1 VVKCFSLFLAWN
13 QCRNS
18 SRCILIRAV
27 CRLINFASFPCE
39 LAQARGNSYDGR
51 AKRRFPAYSLDKTQ
65 KGALSPESSETIME
79 YKFQVNLG
87 GIIDLLSNHIYSS
100 PQVFI
105 RELLQNSVDAITARL
120 HVEPNHQGQVWIE
133 LPARDAASVPTL
145 IFRDNGIGLT
155 EEEIHRFLATIGQ
168 TSKRDDLAG
177 GRSDYI
183 GQFGIGLLSCFVVS
197 DEIVVRTRSAT
208 SLGQTTEWRGHADG
222 TYSVK
227 AVEHEMEAG
236 TEVQLRCKPGSED
249 YFSPEEVARLAHHY
263 GSLLPYP
270 IHFKTG
276 IVSALINEDAPP
288 WKQEYASTEFERE
301 AYLDY
306 GRKTFGMEFLDYV
319 PLNSAVGDVRGVSFV
334 LPHSMS
340 LAARKTHRVY
350 LKNML
355 LSEESEGLLPDW
367 AFFVKCVVNANDLRP
382 TASRESFYE
391 DEALQTTRE
400 ALGRCLRNYLM
411 EMAERAPQ
419 RLKTLIALHYISI
432 KALAAVDE
440 EFFRIFVN
448 WLPFETNMGTMTLT
462 EYRKEH
468 ETVRYA
474 TDMDQFRQIARVAAS
489 QSLCVVNAAYAYD
502 MQLLVQFQEM
512 QPEVSFQKI
521 DAGNL
526 SHNFEFLTLDEQDE
540 LEEFLTEAARALR
553 PFKCTVEVR
562 KFSPADLPALYTAS
576 SEASFHRS
584 VEMTKE
590 VTTSF
595 WSSVLDNLD
604 ENPAQ
609 ESDGHLCFNYR
620 NPLFYRVSRMHDERL
635 RQLSIQV
642 LYVQSLLLGHRPLT
656 SKEMKL
662 LNEGLL
668 GLIEWGAD
676 IMEGGVQ

>member
-1 VVKCFSLFLAWN
+1 MLS
-13 QCRNS
+13 
-18 SRCILIRAV
+18 
-27 CRLINFASFPCE
+27 
-39 LAQARGNSYDGR
+39 
-51 AKRRFPAYSLDKTQ
+51 TQ
-65 KGALSPESSETIME
+65 KGTLSRKRLLPTKTIME

-120 HVEPNHQGQVWIE
+120 HVEPEHTGRVWIA
-133 LPARDAASVPTL
+133 LPAQGDAQAPTL
-145 IFRDNGIGLT
+145 VFRDNGIGLT

-168 TSKRDDLAG
+168 TSKRDELAE

-197 DEIVVRTRSAT
+197 DEIIVLTRSGVGG
-208 SLGQTTEWRGHADG
+208 GQTMEWRGQADG
-222 TYSVK
+222 TYSVQK
-227 AVEHEMEAG
+227 VWHEMEAG
-236 TEVQLRCKPGSED
+236 AEVRLRCKPGSEE
-249 YFSPEEVARLAHHY
+249 YFKADEIARLAHHY

-270 IHFKTG
+270 IQLKTPVG
-276 IVSALINEDAPP
+276 TSLINEEAPP
-288 WKQEYASTEFERE
+288 WKREFGFAELERE

-306 GRKTFGMEFLDYV
+306 GRKFFGMEFLDYV
-319 PLNSAVGDVRGVSFV
+319 PLRSAVGDVRGVAFV
-334 LPHSMS
+334 LPHAMS

-355 LSEESEGLLPDW
+355 LSEDAEGLLPDW
-367 AFFVKCVVNANDLRP
+367 AFFVKCIVNANDLRP

-411 EMAERAPQ
+411 EMAETSPQ
-419 RLKTLIALHYISI
+419 RLQTLIGLHYQSI
-432 KALAAVDE
+432 KALAAEDE
-440 EFFRIFVN
+440 EFFRLFVN

-462 EYRKEH
+462 EYRREH

-474 TDMDQFRQIARVAAS
+474 RDMDQFRQIARVAAS
-489 QSLCVVNAAYAYD
+489 QGLCVVNAAYSYD
-502 MQLLVQFQEM
+502 LQLLIKFSEVF
-512 QPEVSFQKI
+512 PEVYFEKV

-526 SHNFEFLTLDEQDE
+526 SHNFEFLTLSEQDE
-540 LEEFLTEAARALR
+540 MSEFLAAAESVLR
-553 PFKCTVEVR
+553 PLNCSVEVR

-576 SEASFHRS
+576 SEANFRRS
-584 VEMTKE
+584 IEMSKE
-590 VTTSF
+590 VADSF
-595 WSSVLDNLD
+595 WSSVLDHLD
-604 ENPAQ
+604 ETAAQ
-609 ESDGHLCFNYR
+609 VAEGHLCFNYR
-620 NPLFYRVSRMHDERL
+620 NPLFYKVSRIQDERL
-635 RQLSIQV
+635 RNLSVQV

-668 GLIEWGAD
+668 GLVEWGAD
-676 IMEGGVQ
+676 IIVEGGLQ